1 MFGVER
7 LGSLTTL
14 IWDSTLDGASEIGEG
29 RFDSFPQYCPTLAW
43 AWMPAHSLYG
53 VYLMTTSQI
62 KSTVDFKDYK
72 VWKMKDGIKATLVE
86 SDINTTV
93 RLHDGSQKDIKA
105 DRYIL
110 IEWSPKLSLILEIP
124 ETHQKDPAAWV
135 AKMNKA
141 GQVDLRR
148 GWGKVFPQ
156 AEQYDF

>member
-1 MFGVER
+1 MFGLER
-7 LGSLTTL
+7 LCSLTTL
-14 IWDSTLDGASEIGEG
+14 TWDSTLDGASEIGEG

-62 KSTVDFKDYK
+62 TSTATQFTS
-72 VWKMKDGIKATLVE
+72 WKMKDGIKATLVE
-86 SDINTTV
+86 EKIDKLV
-93 RLHDGSQKDIKA
+93 RLHDGSSKIVKA
-105 DRYIL
+105 DRYVL

>member
-14 IWDSTLDGASEIGEG
+14 TWDSTLDGASEIGEG

-62 KSTVDFKDYK
+62 TSTATQFTN
-72 VWKMKDGIKATLVE
+72 WKMKDGIKATLVE
-86 SDINTTV
+86 EKINKQV
-93 RLHDGSQKDIKA
+93 RLYDGSAKVVKA
-105 DRYIL
+105 DRYVL

-124 ETHQKDPAAWV
+124 ENHQEDAAEWV
-135 AKMNKA
+135 DEMNKV
-141 GQVDLRR
+141 GRVNFLN
-148 GWGKVFPQ
+148 GWGKFFPQ
-156 AEQYDF
+156 AKQYDF